1 MVGLEYRELRPPL
14 QLRDVV
20 ECIWFMS
27 GATPTRTEP
36 ERILPDG
43 CVEIVFNLADP
54 FRQLRTAAPATQPR
68 EMLVAAIP
76 EHMLIKPTGSID
88 LVGIR
93 LRPGGVSALVND
105 AINGIG
111 DVTAYLHDLDHRLP
125 RFLAEQLA
133 ATSGHRGRYHLVNDA
148 LRRVARPERVDARVV
163 WATRCLRRA
172 KGRLP
177 IDAVGREMGI
187 STRTLERLFQ
197 RHVGL
202 GPKKLSRIYR
212 IQSVV
217 RAVTAGQSDP
227 WRLLALRAGYFDE
240 SHFVR
245 DFQSV
250 AGVTPGKFFGPAP
263 NVMSNAFTGGADER
277 DDFLQDATV
286 WPT

>member
-1 MVGLEYRELRPPL
+1 MIGLQYRELPSPR

-20 ECIWFMS
+20 ECVWFMS
-27 GATPTRTEP
+27 GATPTGAAP
-36 ERILPDG
+36 ERIMPDG
-43 CVEIVFNLADP
+43 CAEIVFNLADP
-54 FRQLRTAAPATQPR
+54 FRHLRTSAPAIQPR

-88 LVGIR
+88 VVGIR
-93 LRPGGVSALVND
+93 LRPGGVPALVSD
-105 AINGIG
+105 AIDGMG
-111 DVTAYLHDLDHRLP
+111 DITAHLHDLDHRLP
-125 RFLAEQLA
+125 GFLAEQLA
-133 ATSGHRGRYHLVNDA
+133 VTPTHQGRYHLVIDA

-163 WATRCLRRA
+163 WATRRLQRA

-177 IDAVGREMGI
+177 IDVVGCEMGI
-187 STRTLERLFQ
+187 STRTLERLFK

-217 RAVTAGQSDP
+217 RAVTAGQGDP
-227 WRLLALRAGYFDE
+227 WRRLALRAGYFDE

-277 DDFLQDATV
+277 DDFLQDMTA